1 MIGSCT
7 YNVDTN
13 VESNNIVI
21 NNAEMNN
28 NKKTTGV
35 NIITYAIIGASLL
48 NLSANNNK
56 YDYYEQNSFEITSSQ
71 RFSQDISSVSVT
83 IDLLKIENINKINKI
98 KEFDND
104 WNGNGA
110 EKFSTDS
117 INMFIEVIN
126 ELVKQ
131 PKIAPTGKDSLLMQ
145 YEKENNSL
153 LAFNVTYGRV
163 EKAYIPNGI
172 FEQAETDVYTED
184 ICDKMNQCVEKFYES

>member
-83 IDLLKIENINKINKI
+83 IDLLKIENKRI
-98 KEFDND
+98 
-104 WNGNGA
+104 
-110 EKFSTDS
+110 
-117 INMFIEVIN
+117 
-126 ELVKQ
+126 
-131 PKIAPTGKDSLLMQ
+131 
-145 YEKENNSL
+145 
-153 LAFNVTYGRV
+153 R
-163 EKAYIPNGI
+163 
-172 FEQAETDVYTED
+172 
-184 ICDKMNQCVEKFYES
+184 